1 MYDGADHAGTRPG
14 KTEAGNRGERE
25 TQLFLLRL
33 WLEEDPP
40 PGGKQDQVSPDNVE
54 LPRWQGKVQHV
65 IRGEAHGF
73 SGWEMMVGYLEAM
86 LLRDRSETATE
97 GAIQTGGQEE
107 ARETRANRDNSG
119 TVC

>member
-1 MYDGADHAGTRPG
+1 MHDGADHAGTRPG
-14 KTEAGNRGERE
+14 KTEGGNRGERE

-33 WLEEDPP
+33 WLEEDLP
-40 PGGKQDQVSPDNVE
+40 PGGEQERVSPDKVE

-86 LLRDRSETATE
+86 LLRERTETATG
-97 GAIQTGGQEE
+97 GAIETRDQGHV
-107 ARETRANRDNSG
+107 RETRASRDNSG